1 MSDFIF
7 KSAAN
12 VSDADECKIMFEFI
26 HWWHEIN
33 IILFW
38 LNTLNCP

>member
-1 MSDFIF
+1 MSDSIF

-26 HWWHEIN
+26 H
-33 IILFW
+33 
-38 LNTLNCP
+38 